1 MADQETRCP
10 ACGEDTGDSKYCP
23 FCGERV
29 FKEAPGEQPT
39 ASMPSIEPVE
49 SSTPPETPPPPG
61 FAPPPEVA
69 APHGSTAA
77 PDLAGPPRVAPPP
90 VMKASPPVFKGPT
103 QALPAEPRKKKRTG
117 LAVALILIAVLCIG
131 GAVAAVFLLTGN
143 SKTSLTIQSPSK
155 GSTVDGNSVKVKLAV
170 SGTGKVE
177 TVEVFVD
184 SEKRATITSAPY
196 QTTLGSV
203 ENGKHSL
210 SASALDA
217 SGSVLAR
224 ASGTFTSEGKT
235 GKPPDGGPT
244 GQDQSAAFK
253 NALAS
258 EINEATTLNDR
269 IARDADLVNTEVNFT
284 ARVVPASLL
293 AEVRALNA
301 SASSLT
307 STADTLSA
315 PADMKDLELK
325 FEILCGYLQVRPD
338 ALLKGLQAVD
348 SGGDYAAEFDRGA
361 KAKAS
366 FDAAWPS
373 FLAACRS
380 KGVSI

>member
-1 MADQETRCP
+1 MADQETICP
-10 ACGEDTGDSKYCP
+10 ACGEDTGHSKYCP

-39 ASMPSIEPVE
+39 ASMSSIEPVE

-143 SKTSLTIQSPSK
+143 GKTSLTIQSP
-155 GSTVDGNSVKVKLAV
+155 
-170 SGTGKVE
+170 
-177 TVEVFVD
+177 F
-184 SEKRATITSAPY
+184 
-196 QTTLGSV
+196 
-203 ENGKHSL
+203 
-210 SASALDA
+210 
-217 SGSVLAR
+217 
-224 ASGTFTSEGKT
+224 
-235 GKPPDGGPT
+235 
-244 GQDQSAAFK
+244 
-253 NALAS
+253 
-258 EINEATTLNDR
+258 
-269 IARDADLVNTEVNFT
+269 
-284 ARVVPASLL
+284 
-293 AEVRALNA
+293 
-301 SASSLT
+301 
-307 STADTLSA
+307 
-315 PADMKDLELK
+315 
-325 FEILCGYLQVRPD
+325 
-338 ALLKGLQAVD
+338 LKGLQAVD